1 LREFRERQFTANVLA
16 HHLDDFFY
24 SFIQCRHPGEMFLHK
39 PILNDDGHTSTL
51 HST

>member
-1 LREFRERQFTANVLA
+1 LREFRERQFATNVLA

-24 SFIQCRHPGEMFLHK
+24 SFIQADTLGRCLHK
-39 PILNDDGHTSTL
+39 PILNDDGHTNTL